1 MLSSTTMVHSTFPQN
16 LSRLLPFNTLNC
28 FAVHFKIVLI
38 RFLCISACTSVLLFI
53 QHWQGRFLI
62 VRHPVERFKRGHAY
76 ILSDLELPVL
86 PYVSPITTI
95 SGCQSI
101 DYITSRNCLVSLWE
115 GDLSLSKVYDGPLGY
130 SDGKSL
136 TLRNHFIQPYRVLDT
151 LFSKC

>member
-1 MLSSTTMVHSTFPQN
+1 MFSCLSSIGKEDSS
-16 LSRLLPFNTLNC
+16 LSDTRLKGLNEGM
-28 FAVHFKIVLI
+28 L
-38 RFLCISACTSVLLFI
+38 
-53 QHWQGRFLI
+53 
-62 VRHPVERFKRGHAY
+62 

-101 DYITSRNCLVSLWE
+101 DYITSRNCLVSSWE